1 MTEFGKYPQF
11 SQLHKPD
18 LAAKEVDKI
27 KSMYKEIEIP
37 YELCMQK
44 DLILE
49 SPIHKRIF
57 EFVQNSQ
64 GIRIMTRGNYLM
76 IYSDPITQQVH
87 VYLFLS
93 AYSSHLKGIY
103 FRVKR

>member
-1 MTEFGKYPQF
+1 MAEFGKFPQF

-18 LAAKEVDKI
+18 LSAKEFNKI

-37 YELCMQK
+37 YELSMHK

-57 EFVQNSQ
+57 EFV
-64 GIRIMTRGNYLM
+64 
-76 IYSDPITQQVH
+76 
-87 VYLFLS
+87 
-93 AYSSHLKGIY
+93 
-103 FRVKR
+103 